1 MNLKRAHLIVGL
13 LGLAAFIGTGQYMH
27 WVHAHLVGMADAPR
41 MIYRSTHIYLLFAS
55 ALNIVLGVYFVPDD
69 ATPWRHRVQQ
79 LGSALILAAPLLLL
93 AAFFREPWL
102 QNFERPLTRPAVYA
116 VFAGTLLHL
125 ISSARTGKR

>member
-1 MNLKRAHLIVGL
+1 MSLSGATLAFDLDGTLVETAPDLIG
-13 LGLAAFIGTGQYMH
+13 
-27 WVHAHLVGMADAPR
+27 
-41 MIYRSTHIYLLFAS
+41 